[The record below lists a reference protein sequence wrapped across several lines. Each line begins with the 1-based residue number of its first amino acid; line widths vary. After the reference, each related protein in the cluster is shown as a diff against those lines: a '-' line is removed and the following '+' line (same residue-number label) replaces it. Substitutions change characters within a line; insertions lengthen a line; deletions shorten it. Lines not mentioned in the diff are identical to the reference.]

1 MIAKRQ
7 EIILGLGQEKLQYGV
22 AQEVIRYTI
31 APELNTSQLNNI
43 VAEMYDLSQ
52 KYGKIVWSNFRGIRF
67 KVDSQNGSKKD
78 VVKHTVEGIELIIN
92 QEESPKIKKR
102 RR

>member
-1 MIAKRQ
+1 MYTGRR
-7 EIILGLGQEKLQYGV
+7 ETILGLSQEPLNYGV
-22 AQEVIRYTI
+22 AKEVIRYVISSEFTI
-31 APELNTSQLNNI
+31 SQLNNI

-52 KYGKIVWSNFRGIRF
+52 KYKKVVWSNFRGISF

-78 VVKHTVEGIELIIN
+78 VVTHTVEGIQAIIK
-92 QEESPKIKKR
+92 QDKSLKKR